1 MIGRRNTALKV
12 GRRNLLDINEN
23 VWFDDL
29 SHTYNIVGSDQFLE
43 GVTTLM
49 KKQGLAPDYGD
60 IKPDVLAHAAARGTA
75 MHRMLEEY
83 DAGRAVITK
92 RDISW
97 QGTDLALGTDTV
109 DFTKE
114 LKAYAALGLKV
125 VTSEYLV
132 SDMNICASC
141 IDKVIDNGDGT
152 ADLADIKT
160 TSRFHNDSV
169 AWQLSIYA
177 YLFEKMNPLIK
188 VRDIYGIWL
197 RNGKCVKVPVKRYSA
212 DDVCLLLAREAR
224 RLRLTRQ
231 KGVEQE
237 GDFLKVWNPNK
248 DDALA
253 KLVGNDLLLLE
264 AKYFHLKTM
273 CDMLKKV
280 LDEKHE
286 GVYDY
291 LMTHGSKD
299 APVGEG
305 MYKLTLPTTTS
316 RVDTERMK
324 ADGIYDKYVKTSERA
339 GYVTYKPTNGE
350 ALAESIRADFAAKL
364 KLDAPQN
371 KD

>member
-1 MIGRRNTALKV
+1 MIGRRNSAYKV
-12 GRRNLLDINEN
+12 GRRNLLDINES

-29 SHTYNIVGSDQFLE
+29 SHTYNLVGTDTFLE

-49 KKQGLAPDYGD
+49 KKQGLSPDYSD
-60 IKPDVLAHAAARGTA
+60 IKPDVLAHAAAKGTA

-132 SDMNICASC
+132 SDMNICASS

-188 VRDIYGIWL
+188 VRDIYGLWL

-212 DDVCLLLAREAR
+212 DEVMLLLAREAR
-224 RLRLTRQ
+224 RLRVTRQ
-231 KGVEQE
+231 TGIEQE
-237 GDFLKVWNPNK
+237 GDFLKLWTPKSDNIFEG
-248 DDALA
+248 
-253 KLVGNDLLLLE
+253 LVGTDTLELE
-264 AKYFHLKTM
+264 AQYFRLKTM
-273 CDMLKKV
+273 LDMVKKL
-280 LDEKHE
+280 LDKKHE
-286 GVYDY
+286 NIYEY
-291 LMTHGSKD
+291 LMTRGSKE
-299 APVGEG
+299 AAAGEG
-305 MYKLTLPTTTS
+305 SYKVTLPTTTT
-316 RVDTERMK
+316 RVDTDK
-324 ADGIYDKYVKTSERA
+324 LKKDGLYDKYVKTSERA
-339 GYVTYKPTNGE
+339 GYVTYKPTNSE
-350 ALAESIRADFAAKL
+350 AIIEMIQKDFAAKL
-364 KLDAPQN
+364 KIEAPQN
-371 KD
+371 EK